1 MARLASG
8 EIAIIDEGKRF
19 TFRPSFRS
27 LDLLHNDHNV
37 FELWNDLQNGNKE
50 RQLFCAQTIFEYFL
64 VDRHVDELTPLMG
77 AYVQLEDNEGEIELI
92 WQDGT
97 MPQADQT
104 IIAFS
109 LLKNAIQGKASV
121 KSKIKDESESHGAD
135 AELFNVMDYV
145 WIAQKS
151 LNLSLSEAWELTMH
165 EFMTGMK
172 NHHPDSFIDYD
183 EEDAKVEALLK
194 KTGKA

>member
-27 LDLLHNDHNV
+27 LDLLHNDHDV

-77 AYVQLEDNEGEIELI
+77 AYVRLEDDEGEIELI

-97 MPQADQT
+97 MPQSDQT

-121 KSKIKDESESHGAD
+121 KAAKKSEESHGAEV
-135 AELFNVMDYV
+135 ELFNVMDYV
-145 WIAQKS
+145 WSAQKN
-151 LNLSLSEAWELTMH
+151 LNLSLDESWSLTMH
-165 EFMTGMK
+165 EFMSGMK
-172 NHHPDSFIDYD
+172 NHHPDSFVDYD

-194 KTGKA
+194 RTGKA

>member
-8 EIAIIDEGKRF
+8 EIAIIDEGERF
-19 TFRPSFRS
+19 TFRPSFRA
-27 LDLLHNDHNV
+27 LDNLHNDHNV
-37 FELWNDLQNGNKE
+37 FDLWSDLQKGNKE

-64 VDRHVDELTPLMG
+64 IDRHVDELTPLMG
-77 AYVQLEDNEGEIELI
+77 AYIKLEDDEGEIELV
-92 WQDGT
+92 WRDGT
-97 MPQADQT
+97 MPEADQV

-109 LLKNAIQGKASV
+109 LLKNAIQGKSSV
-121 KSKIKDESESHGAD
+121 KAAKKSDNESHGAE

-145 WIAQKS
+145 WSAQK
-151 LNLSLSEAWELTMH
+151 NLGLSMEESWSLTMH
-165 EFMTGMK
+165 EFMSGMK
-172 NHHPDSFIDYD
+172 NHHPDSFVDYD

>member
-27 LDLLHNDHNV
+27 LDLLHNDHDV
-37 FELWNDLQNGNKE
+37 FELWSDLQSGSKE

-64 VDRHVDELTPLMG
+64 IDRHVDELTPLMG
-77 AYVQLEDNEGEIELI
+77 AYTQLEDDEGEIELI
-92 WQDGT
+92 WKDGT

-121 KSKIKDESESHGAD
+121 KSAKKSEDHGAEV
-135 AELFNVMDYV
+135 ELFNVMDYV
-145 WIAQKS
+145 WSAQKN
-151 LNLSLSEAWELTMH
+151 LNLSLDESWSLTMH
-165 EFMTGMK
+165 EFMSGMK
-172 NHHPDSFIDYD
+172 NHHPDSSIDYD

>member
-37 FELWNDLQNGNKE
+37 FELWNDLQRGNKE

-64 VDRHVDELTPLMG
+64 IDRHVDELTPLMG
-77 AYVQLEDNEGEIELI
+77 AYIHLEDDEGEIELV

-97 MPQADQT
+97 MPRADQT

-121 KSKIKDESESHGAD
+121 KAAKKSEEHHGAEI
-135 AELFNVMDYV
+135 ELFNVMDYV
-145 WIAQKS
+145 WSAQKN
-151 LNLSLSEAWELTMH
+151 LNLSLDESWSLTMH
-165 EFMTGMK
+165 EFMSGMK

>member
-37 FELWNDLQNGNKE
+37 FELWNDLQRGNKE

-64 VDRHVDELTPLMG
+64 IDRHVDELTPLMG
-77 AYVQLEDNEGEIELI
+77 AYIQLEDDEGEIELI

-97 MPQADQT
+97 MPKADQT

-121 KSKIKDESESHGAD
+121 KAAKKSEEHGAEID
-135 AELFNVMDYV
+135 LFNVMDYV
-145 WIAQKS
+145 WSAQKN
-151 LNLSLSEAWELTMH
+151 LNLSLDESWSLTMH
-165 EFMTGMK
+165 EFMSGMK
-172 NHHPDSFIDYD
+172 NHHPDSFVDYD

-194 KTGKA
+194 RTGKA

>member
-27 LDLLHNDHNV
+27 LDLLHNDHDV

-77 AYVQLEDNEGEIELI
+77 AYVRLEDDEGEMELI

-97 MPQADQT
+97 MPQTDQT

-121 KSKIKDESESHGAD
+121 KAAKKSEESHGAEV
-135 AELFNVMDYV
+135 ELFNVMDYV
-145 WIAQKS
+145 WSAQKN
-151 LNLSLSEAWELTMH
+151 LNLSLDESWSLTMH
-165 EFMTGMK
+165 EFMSGMK
-172 NHHPDSFIDYD
+172 NHHPDSFVDYD

-194 KTGKA
+194 RTGKA

>member
-27 LDLLHNDHNV
+27 LDLLHNDHDV

-77 AYVQLEDNEGEIELI
+77 AYVRLEDDEGEIELI

-97 MPQADQT
+97 MPQSDQT

-121 KSKIKDESESHGAD
+121 KAAKKSEESHGAEV
-135 AELFNVMDYV
+135 ELFNVMDYV
-145 WIAQKS
+145 WSAQKN
-151 LNLSLSEAWELTMH
+151 LNLSLDESWSLTMH
-165 EFMTGMK
+165 EFMSGMK
-172 NHHPDSFIDYD
+172 NHHPDSFVDYD

>member
-27 LDLLHNDHNV
+27 LDLLHNDHDV

-77 AYVQLEDNEGEIELI
+77 AYTQLEDDEGEIELI

-121 KSKIKDESESHGAD
+121 KAAKKSEESHGAEV
-135 AELFNVMDYV
+135 ELFNVMDYV
-145 WIAQKS
+145 WSAQKN
-151 LNLSLSEAWELTMH
+151 LNLSLDESWSLTMH
-165 EFMTGMK
+165 EFMSGMK

>member
-92 WQDGT
+92 WQDGA

-121 KSKIKDESESHGAD
+121 KAAKKSEENHGAEV
-135 AELFNVMDYV
+135 ELFNVMDYV
-145 WIAQKS
+145 WSAQKN
-151 LNLSLSEAWELTMH
+151 LNLSLDESWSLTMH
-165 EFMTGMK
+165 EFMSGMK

>member
-8 EIAIIDEGKRF
+8 EIAIIDEGERF
-19 TFRPSFRS
+19 TFRPSFRA
-27 LDLLHNDHNV
+27 LDHLHNDHNV

-50 RQLFCAQTIFEYFL
+50 RQLFCAQTVFEYFL
-64 VDRHVDELTPLMG
+64 IDRHVDELTPLMG
-77 AYVQLEDNEGEIELI
+77 AYVQLEGDEGEIKLI

-121 KSKIKDESESHGAD
+121 KAAKKAEENHGAEI
-135 AELFNVMDYV
+135 ELFNVMDYV
-145 WIAQKS
+145 WSAQKN
-151 LNLSLSEAWELTMH
+151 LNLSLDESWSLTMH
-165 EFMTGMK
+165 EFMSGMK

-194 KTGKA
+194 RTGKA

>member
-27 LDLLHNDHNV
+27 LDLLHNDHDV

-77 AYVQLEDNEGEIELI
+77 AYVRLEDDEGEMELI

-97 MPQADQT
+97 MPQTDQT

-121 KSKIKDESESHGAD
+121 KAAKKSEESHGAEV
-135 AELFNVMDYV
+135 ELFNVMDYV
-145 WIAQKS
+145 WSAQKN
-151 LNLSLSEAWELTMH
+151 LNLSLDESWSLTMH
-165 EFMTGMK
+165 EFMSGMK

-194 KTGKA
+194 RTGKA

>member
-27 LDLLHNDHNV
+27 LDNLHNDHDV
-37 FELWNDLQNGNKE
+37 FELWTDLQHGNKE
-50 RQLFCAQTIFEYFL
+50 RQLFCAQTVFEYFL
-64 VDRHVDELTPLMG
+64 TDRHVDELTPLVG
-77 AYVQLEDNEGEIELI
+77 AYTQLEDDEGEIELI

-97 MPQADQT
+97 MPQADQA

-109 LLKNAIQGKASV
+109 LLRNAIQGKPSV
-121 KSKIKDESESHGAD
+121 KAATKSDSESHGAD
-135 AELFNVMDYV
+135 RELFNVMDYV
-145 WIAQKS
+145 WSAQK
-151 LNLSLSEAWELTMH
+151 NLSLSMEEAWALTMH
-165 EFMTGMK
+165 EFMNGMK
-172 NHHPDSFIDYD
+172 NHYPDSFVDYD

-194 KTGKA
+194 RTGKA